1 MQLFIWEGPM
11 LLRMWR
17 QVSGPVFFTIVIFT
31 CFFGLYGLDPIR
43 SETNDDATVAESLA
57 TMLRAGRT
65 VVSRHQTEI
74 NDPDVGDKGLTGAKV
89 LAEAVRGYEETT
101 GVDPTTI
108 DQSTRLGHLLRVQM
122 DAIVDVVDANQETI
136 NKKGLGFKGFIP
148 ATFARLV
155 NEAFGR
161 RAGDEAAVK
170 VTAPPD
176 LVRNRKTR
184 PDTWELQ
191 IIRDEFLQPNWPKG
205 KDFSAVADNNGRPAF
220 RMAVPEY
227 YVASC
232 LSCHGSPKGEI
243 DVTGYPK
250 EGGAVGDLGGV
261 ISISLY
267 R

>member
-1 MQLFIWEGPM
+1 M
-11 LLRMWR
+11 LSRLQRR
-17 QVSGPVFFTIVIFT
+17 LSGLGFLAIVT
-31 CFFGLYGLDPIR
+31 LACAFGVYGLGPTR
-43 SETNDDATVAESLA
+43 SETSDDAMVTESLA

-65 VVSRHQTEI
+65 VVSRHQSEI
-74 NDPDVGDKGLTGAKV
+74 NDPNIGEKGLTGAKV
-89 LAEAVRGYEETT
+89 LAETVRGYKETT
-101 GVDPTTI
+101 GVDPTTL
-108 DQSTRLGHLLRVQM
+108 DQSTRQGRLLRAQM
-122 DAIVDVVDANQETI
+122 DAIVEVVDANQETI

-155 NEAFGR
+155 NEAFSR
-161 RAGDEAAVK
+161 RAGDEADVK
-170 VTAPPD
+170 VTAPLD
-176 LVRNRKTR
+176 LVRNRKAR
-184 PDTWELQ
+184 PDVWELKV
-191 IIRDEFLQPNWPKG
+191 IRDEFLLPNWPKG
-205 KDFSAVADNNGRPAF
+205 KDFSEIANNKGRAAF

-250 EGGAVGDLGGV
+250 EGRAAGDLGGV

>member
-1 MQLFIWEGPM
+1 M
-11 LLRMWR
+11 LSRLQRR
-17 QVSGPVFFTIVIFT
+17 LSGLGFLAIVT
-31 CFFGLYGLDPIR
+31 LACAFGVYGLGPTR
-43 SETNDDATVAESLA
+43 SETSDDAVVAESLA

-65 VVSRHQTEI
+65 VVSRHQSEI
-74 NDPDVGDKGLTGAKV
+74 NDPNIGEKGLTGAKV
-89 LAEAVRGYEETT
+89 LAETVRGYKETT
-101 GVDPTTI
+101 GVDPTTL
-108 DQSTRLGHLLRVQM
+108 DQSTRQGRLLRAQM
-122 DAIVDVVDANQETI
+122 DAIVEVVDANQETI

-155 NEAFGR
+155 NEAFSR
-161 RAGDEAAVK
+161 RAADEADVK
-170 VTAPPD
+170 VTAPLD
-176 LVRNRKTR
+176 LVRNRKAR
-184 PDTWELQ
+184 PDAWELKV
-191 IIRDEFLQPNWPKG
+191 IRDEFLLPNWPRG
-205 KDFSAVADNNGRPAF
+205 KDFSEIADNKGRAAF

-250 EGGAVGDLGGV
+250 EGRAAGDLGGV